1 MWGPIFK
8 HVHISNIRLR
18 KSPAQY
24 SRMTETQD
32 NIPRTIEP
40 QTWKQLYRQPS
51 AVVPPKH
58 LDFTDYWNEKK
69 KKCFNFG
76 DQFRVDFYVAKQEHE
91 QQRRRKCLVIPTLV
105 RSPVWT
111 AAQCRVHLGR
121 TGHSAFTLDIT
132 QLTLHIHRGRGP
144 GPPGGGGNQTLWT
157 LQHV

>member
-1 MWGPIFK
+1 M
-8 HVHISNIRLR
+8 
-18 KSPAQY
+18 
-24 SRMTETQD
+24 
-32 NIPRTIEP
+32 
-40 QTWKQLYRQPS
+40 
-51 AVVPPKH
+51 
-58 LDFTDYWNEKK
+58 KK
-69 KKCFNFG
+69 KKNCFNFG

-144 GPPGGGGNQTLWT
+144 GPPGGGTKLCGRSSTSKNSTAFACSLRTASVYFDCLLQYLIRREHHAYRCQSIAESSFAFGDFLGFFSIFSTHGWLNLWM
-157 LQHV
+157 